1 MNAKEYYIK
10 ELRAQGVPEDEIQE
24 SLKGDMVQTTL
35 AFAEKY
41 ATHRLSNQTY
51 ADLYGQGVLSENKI
65 IRLPVRLIREGTI
78 GDCPECGSTT
88 IRRFIL
94 FGRRIGCINPECPF
108 YHKRYNNAYRKR
120 EKLSG

>member
-24 SLKGDMVQTTL
+24 SIDGFMVRNTL
-35 AFAEKY
+35 NFAEKY
-41 ATHRLSNQTY
+41 ATHRLANQTY
-51 ADLYGQGVLSENKI
+51 ADLYGQEILSENKI
-65 IRLPVRLIREGTI
+65 IKPPVRLIREGSI
-78 GDCPECGSTT
+78 GDCPKCGSTT
-88 IRRFIL
+88 VKRFIW